1 MRRFL
6 VAVLIGVGAG
16 YLLMRLSN
24 RRLLSEQLSDEDDI
38 DDTVRSATAP

>member
-6 VAVLIGVGAG
+6 IAVLIGVGAY

-24 RRLLSEQLSDEDDI
+24 RRLLSNQLSEEDDI
-38 DDTVRSATAP
+38 EDTVQSATAP